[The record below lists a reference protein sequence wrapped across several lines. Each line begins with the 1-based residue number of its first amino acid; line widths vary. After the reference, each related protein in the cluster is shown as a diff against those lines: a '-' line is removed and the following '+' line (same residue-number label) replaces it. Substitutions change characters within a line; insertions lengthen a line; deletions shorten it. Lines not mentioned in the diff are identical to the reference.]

1 LLSACGIFL
10 RRFFGLKIKESSP
23 MKYLRTLCLL
33 AVLSFAVGALA
44 QGGAKPATP
53 APSATPA
60 AQAQPTP
67 PLITSLSALVDRQV
81 SQYEKNV
88 LDVAEA
94 MPEGKYNFTPASLNI
109 PGAAYKDV
117 RTFAQLLTHTG
128 AANYFFWSRAT
139 GEKMPENIKGVNGP
153 DELKTKAEIIQFLK
167 DSFAMGHRAA
177 KMITPENALEQVP
190 SFRGTAPRLLV
201 ASGAVIHDADEY
213 GQMVEYLR
221 MNGIVP
227 PASRGN

>member
-1 LLSACGIFL
+1 
-10 RRFFGLKIKESSP
+10 
-23 MKYLRTLCLL
+23 MKCLRTLCLL
-33 AVLSFAVGALA
+33 AVLSFAVGAFA

-67 PLITSLSALVDRQV
+67 PPISSFSALVDRQV
-81 SQYEKNV
+81 SQYEKLV
-88 LDVAEA
+88 VDVAEA
-94 MPEGKYNFTPASLNI
+94 MPEDKYNFTPSSLNI

-117 RTFAQLLTHTG
+117 RTFAVLIKHT
-128 AANYFFWSRAT
+128 ATANYRFWTTLT
-139 GEKMPENIKGVNGP
+139 GEKMPESIKGPNGP

-167 DSFAMGHRAA
+167 DSFAVGHRAA
-177 KMITPENALEQVP
+177 KTITPENALEQLP
-190 SFRGTAPRLLV
+190 FFRGTQPRLLI

-227 PASRGN
+227 PASRGNM

>member
-1 LLSACGIFL
+1 
-10 RRFFGLKIKESSP
+10 
-23 MKYLRTLCLL
+23 MKQMRMFCLL
-33 AVLSFAVGALA
+33 AILTFAVSAFA
-44 QGGAKPATP
+44 QGGAKPAAPAASP
-53 APSATPA
+53 APQAQASPA
-60 AQAQPTP
+60 APATFA
-67 PLITSLSALVDRQV
+67 SVVDRQV

-88 LDVAEA
+88 VDVAEA
-94 MPEGKYNFTPASLNI
+94 MPADKFDFTPATLNI

-117 RTFAQLLTHTG
+117 RTFAQLVKHT
-128 AANYFFWSRAT
+128 ATANYRLWTNIT
-139 GEKMPENIKGVNGP
+139 GEKMPENIKGTNGP

-177 KMITPENALEQVP
+177 KTITAQNALEEIAW
-190 SFRGTAPRLLV
+190 FRGTAPRLFV

-221 MNGIVP
+221 MNGVVP

>member
-1 LLSACGIFL
+1 MEQMRMF
-10 RRFFGLKIKESSP
+10 
-23 MKYLRTLCLL
+23 CLL
-33 AVLSFAVGALA
+33 AILSLSIGAFA
-44 QGGAKPATP
+44 QGGSAPAPAASPAPQAQASAAPPATF
-53 APSATPA
+53 AS
-60 AQAQPTP
+60 
-67 PLITSLSALVDRQV
+67 LVDRQV
-81 SQYEKNV
+81 SAYEKNV
-88 LDVAEA
+88 VDAAEA
-94 MPEGKYNFTPASLNI
+94 MPAEKFDFTPATLNI

-117 RTFAQLLTHTG
+117 RTFSQLVKHT
-128 AANYFFWSRAT
+128 ATANYRLWTNVT
-139 GEKMPENIKGVNGP
+139 GEKMPENIKGTNGP

-177 KMITPENALEQVP
+177 KTITPQNALEEIQW
-190 SFRGTAPRLLV
+190 FRGTAPRLFV

>member
-1 LLSACGIFL
+1 
-10 RRFFGLKIKESSP
+10 
-23 MKYLRTLCLL
+23 MKQMRTFCLL
-33 AVLSFAVGALA
+33 AILSLSIGAFA
-44 QGGAKPATP
+44 QGGSAPAPAASPAPQAQASPAPPATF
-53 APSATPA
+53 AS
-60 AQAQPTP
+60 
-67 PLITSLSALVDRQV
+67 LVDRQV
-81 SQYEKNV
+81 SAYEKNV
-88 LDVAEA
+88 VDAAEA
-94 MPEGKYNFTPASLNI
+94 MPAEKFDFTPATLNI

-117 RTFAQLLTHTG
+117 RTFSQLVKHT
-128 AANYFFWSRAT
+128 ATANYRLWTNVT
-139 GEKMPENIKGVNGP
+139 GEKMPENIKGTNGP

-177 KMITPENALEQVP
+177 KTITPQNALEEIQW
-190 SFRGTAPRLLV
+190 FRGTAPRLFV